1 MSLVLYKP
9 TKSNKGCLFNVSFT
23 ARPEKGDVKGDKSF
37 YIKLVKQVSWDEKN
51 QTGSFSGG
59 ANVIVKMAM
68 HEMSGILDAIKRNT
82 TLAQSM
88 GVKYVYHDGES
99 TASTIDF
106 SPAFK
111 KVKTVEGG
119 VEKWVDT
126 EEQKGFSL
134 RVSKSEKANKDKKD
148 SWSVG
153 FTFAEAELLRLFF
166 EDGLIHCFNALRNE
180 EITRLQEYNES
191 KKAKEIKV
199 VKKTSTKKEEEKVPV
214 TAENNSLEEP
224 EDPKTTESDEW
235 ND

>member
-1 MSLVLYKP
+1 MAITLYKP
-9 TKSNKGCLFNVSFT
+9 TKSNKGCLFNISFT

-37 YIKLVKQVSWDEKN
+37 YLKLVRQVSWDEKS

-59 ANVIVKMAM
+59 ASVVVKMAM
-68 HEMSGILDAIKRNT
+68 HEISGILDAIKRNT

-111 KVKTVEGG
+111 KVQQGD
-119 VEKWVDT
+119 KWIDT
-126 EEQKGFSL
+126 DEQKGFSL
-134 RVSKSEKANKDKKD
+134 RVTKSEKANKDKKD
-148 SWSVG
+148 SWAVG
-153 FTFAEAELLRLFF
+153 FTYAETELLRLFL
-166 EDGLIHCFNALRNE
+166 EDGLTHCFNALRNE

-199 VKKTSTKKEEEKVPV
+199 AKKTSNKKVEEKTPV
-214 TAENNSLEEP
+214 DSENNSLEES
-224 EDPKTTESDEW
+224 EDPKTETGEGSDDW